1 MVCADLVRC
10 AGGGSQRSAQAG
22 GRLNRRDGLYCAAQ
36 FEDAEL
42 KSAACAPLREE
53 LWAWMDGLC
62 AADKYRLLHFFS
74 GRTTLPAPKSEAI
87 RGRSPGAVIGST
99 VP

>member
-87 RGRSPGAVIGST
+87 RGRSPGAVICST